1 MTLDKRSF
9 ARLFPGFTDDSAQQA
24 TLSVGHPGME
34 YNKSADVARPAHLRA
49 LIVVRDKIRRDLPK
63 INRCYESA
71 LRYEPQLAGKVKVRF
86 AIIRNGD
93 VKAVRVLENTTGH
106 EGVERCV
113 ARVLGGIQFPSRKS
127 GKSLSFTFPFV
138 FAPQG
143 P

>member
-1 MTLDKRSF
+1 MRLSGTTATIILGALMALVVMGAPAMGHARYHGKLDAF
-9 ARLFPGFTDDSAQQA
+9 
-24 TLSVGHPGME
+24 M
-34 YNKSADVARPAHLRA
+34 
-49 LIVVRDKIRRDLPK
+49 VRDKIRRDLPK

-86 AIIRNGD
+86 AIVRNGD